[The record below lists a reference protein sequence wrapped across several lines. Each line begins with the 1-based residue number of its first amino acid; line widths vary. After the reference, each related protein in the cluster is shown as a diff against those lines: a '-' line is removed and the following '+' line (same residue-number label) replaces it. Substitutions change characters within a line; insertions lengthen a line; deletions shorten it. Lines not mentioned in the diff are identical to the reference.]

1 MGGTPWTGFPIHTS
15 VCLSSSLLIC
25 SFFLCAASCLASFF
39 FSSVSDSLSQ
49 LLYFSSYLTSF
60 LDLFIH
66 CDFLLQMRTDE
77 FFFIRLVLNQLYTL
91 STPLLLKWINWPFS
105 SFSSNFVS
113 ILSSLRLY
121 LFTLPLLRSPFLQ
134 STLEFHDSNIG
145 KIIKIYWACPPFP
158 FKKKK
163 KKKKKKK

>member
-1 MGGTPWTGFPIHTS
+1 MGWTGFPIHTS

-49 LLYFSSYLTSF
+49 LLCFSSYLTSF

-105 SFSSNFVS
+105 SFSSNFVQFSRHSVS
-113 ILSSLRLY
+113 ISL
-121 LFTLPLLRSPFLQ
+121 LFLCYAL
-134 STLEFHDSNIG
+134 
-145 KIIKIYWACPPFP
+145 
-158 FKKKK
+158 
-163 KKKKKKK
+163 

>member
-15 VCLSSSLLIC
+15 VCLSSSLLI
-25 SFFLCAASCLASFF
+25 

-49 LLYFSSYLTSF
+49 LLCFSSYLTSF

-121 LFTLPLLRSPFLQ
+121 LFTLPLLR
-134 STLEFHDSNIG
+134 
-145 KIIKIYWACPPFP
+145 PPFILE
-158 FKKKK
+158 KAVDVC
-163 KKKKKKK
+163 